1 MKRGFFICLFS
12 MFLCSLASL
21 LQAAPLPVITSFS
34 ILGDVTRQIGGERVQ
49 VRSLIGYDQDAHMYQ
64 LVSKDLR
71 DMRSARLILLNGLGL
86 EPLSL
91 QRAAQQSRVPLATV
105 TQGIQPLMMAD
116 GGHDHH
122 QHTDPHIW
130 NDPVL
135 MQTYARN
142 VAGALIKVDPQGKA
156 YYQQRLAAYQRQ
168 LAELN
173 NWATKIFN
181 AVPADKRKV
190 LTGHDAFAYMA
201 KRYSIQFIAPQ
212 GVSTEAEPSARQVA
226 AIISQIRREHIKAI
240 FIENIK
246 NPKMVQRIASETQTK
261 ISGRLYSDALS
272 NGAPAAT
279 YIDMFRFNVNAL
291 AAAMI

>member
-1 MKRGFFICLFS
+1 

-91 QRAAQQSRVPLATV
+91 QRAALQSRVPLATV
-105 TQGIQPLMMAD
+105 TQGIQPLMMTD
-116 GGHDHH
+116 DGHDHH

-142 VAGALIKVDPQGKA
+142 VAKALIKVDPQGKA

-291 AAAMI
+291 AAAMK

>member
-1 MKRGFFICLFS
+1 

-105 TQGIQPLMMAD
+105 TQGIQPLMMTD
-116 GGHDHH
+116 DGHDHH

-142 VAGALIKVDPQGKA
+142 VAKALIKVDPQGKA

-291 AAAMI
+291 AAAMK

>member
-1 MKRGFFICLFS
+1 MKRGFFICLLG

-116 GGHDHH
+116 DGHDHH

-226 AIISQIRREHIKAI
+226 VIISQIRREHIKAI

-291 AAAMI
+291 AAAMK

>member
-116 GGHDHH
+116 DGHDHH

-168 LAELN
+168 LVELN

-181 AVPADKRKV
+181 TLPADKRKV

-291 AAAMI
+291 AAAMK

>member
-1 MKRGFFICLFS
+1 MKRGFFICLLALYLTGF
-12 MFLCSLASL
+12 FRLLC
-21 LQAAPLPVITSFS
+21 AAPMPVITSFS
-34 ILGDVTRQIGGERVQ
+34 ILGDVTQQIGGERIQ
-49 VRSLIGYDQDAHMYQ
+49 VHNLIDTDQDAHMYQ

-71 DMRSARLILLNGLGL
+71 KMRTAKLILLNGLGL

-91 QRAAQQSRVPLATV
+91 QRAAQQSHVPLVIV
-105 TQGIQPLMMAD
+105 TNGIHPLMMAD
-116 GGHDHH
+116 DGHDHH
-122 QHTDPHIW
+122 QHTDPHVW

-142 VAGALIKVDPQGKA
+142 IANALISVDPQGKA
-156 YYQQRLAAYQRQ
+156 YYQQRLTAYQQQ
-168 LAELN
+168 LAGLN
-173 NWATKIFN
+173 AWATKTFN
-181 AVPADKRKV
+181 TVPPEKRKV

-201 KRYSIQFIAPQ
+201 KRYQIQFIAPQ

-226 AIISQIRREHIKAI
+226 AIISQIRRDHIKAI

-272 NGAPAAT
+272 KGAPAAT
-279 YIDMFRFNVNAL
+279 YIDMFRYNVNAIS
-291 AAAMI
+291 AAMR

>member
-1 MKRGFFICLFS
+1 

-49 VRSLIGYDQDAHMYQ
+49 VRSLIGNDQDAHMYQ

-116 GGHDHH
+116 DGHHHH
-122 QHTDPHIW
+122 QQTDPHIW

-226 AIISQIRREHIKAI
+226 AIISQIRRENIKAI

-291 AAAMI
+291 AAAMK

>member
-1 MKRGFFICLFS
+1 

-49 VRSLIGYDQDAHMYQ
+49 VRSLIGNDQDAHMYQ

-116 GGHDHH
+116 DGHDHH

-156 YYQQRLAAYQRQ
+156 YYQHRLAAYQRQ

-181 AVPADKRKV
+181 TLPADKRKV

-291 AAAMI
+291 AAAMK

>member
-1 MKRGFFICLFS
+1 MKRGFFTCLFS

-49 VRSLIGYDQDAHMYQ
+49 VRSLIGNDQDAHMYQ

-116 GGHDHH
+116 DGHDHH

-156 YYQQRLAAYQRQ
+156 YYQHRLAAYQRQ

-181 AVPADKRKV
+181 TLPADKRKV

-291 AAAMI
+291 AAAMK

>member
-1 MKRGFFICLFS
+1 MKRGFFICLLALYLTGF
-12 MFLCSLASL
+12 FRLLC
-21 LQAAPLPVITSFS
+21 AAPMPVITSFS
-34 ILGDVTRQIGGERVQ
+34 ILGDVTQQIGGERIQ
-49 VRSLIGYDQDAHMYQ
+49 VHNLIDTDQDAHMYQ

-71 DMRSARLILLNGLGL
+71 KMRTAKLILLNGLGL

-91 QRAAQQSRVPLATV
+91 QRAAQQSHVPLVIV
-105 TQGIQPLMMAD
+105 TNGIHPLMMAD
-116 GGHDHH
+116 DGHDHH
-122 QHTDPHIW
+122 QHTDPHVW

-142 VAGALIKVDPQGKA
+142 IANALISVDPQGKA
-156 YYQQRLAAYQRQ
+156 YYQQRLTTYQQQ
-168 LAELN
+168 LAGLN
-173 NWATKIFN
+173 AWATKTFN
-181 AVPADKRKV
+181 TVPPEKRKV

-201 KRYSIQFIAPQ
+201 KRYQIQFIAPQ

-226 AIISQIRREHIKAI
+226 AIISQIRRDHIKAI

-272 NGAPAAT
+272 KGAPAAT
-279 YIDMFRFNVNAL
+279 YIDMFRYNVNAIS
-291 AAAMI
+291 AAMR

>member
-49 VRSLIGYDQDAHMYQ
+49 VRSLIGNDQDAHMYQ

-116 GGHDHH
+116 DGHDHH

>member
-1 MKRGFFICLFS
+1 MKRGFFICLLALYLTGF
-12 MFLCSLASL
+12 FRLLCAS
-21 LQAAPLPVITSFS
+21 PMPVITSFS
-34 ILGDVTRQIGGERVQ
+34 ILGDVTQQIGGERIQ
-49 VRSLIGYDQDAHMYQ
+49 VHNLIDTDQDAHMYQ

-71 DMRSARLILLNGLGL
+71 KMRTAKLILLNGLGL

-91 QRAAQQSRVPLATV
+91 QRAAQQSHVPLVIV
-105 TQGIQPLMMAD
+105 TNGIHPLMMAD
-116 GGHDHH
+116 DGHDHH
-122 QHTDPHIW
+122 QHTDPHVW

-142 VAGALIKVDPQGKA
+142 IANALISVDPQGKA
-156 YYQQRLAAYQRQ
+156 YYQQRLTAYQQQ
-168 LAELN
+168 LAGLN
-173 NWATKIFN
+173 AWATKTFN
-181 AVPADKRKV
+181 TVPPEKRKV

-201 KRYSIQFIAPQ
+201 KRYQIQFIAPQ

-226 AIISQIRREHIKAI
+226 AIISQIRRDHIKAI

-272 NGAPAAT
+272 KGAPAAT
-279 YIDMFRFNVNAL
+279 YIDMFRYNVNAIS
-291 AAAMI
+291 AAMR

>member
-1 MKRGFFICLFS
+1 MKRGFFICLLALYLTGF
-12 MFLCSLASL
+12 FRLLC
-21 LQAAPLPVITSFS
+21 AAPMPVITSFS
-34 ILGDVTRQIGGERVQ
+34 ILGDVTQQIGGERIQ
-49 VRSLIGYDQDAHMYQ
+49 VHNLIDTDQDAHMYQ

-71 DMRSARLILLNGLGL
+71 KMRTAKLILLNGLGL

-91 QRAAQQSRVPLATV
+91 QRAAQQSHVPLVIV
-105 TQGIQPLMMAD
+105 TNGIHPLMMAD
-116 GGHDHH
+116 DGHDHH

-142 VAGALIKVDPQGKA
+142 IANALISVDPQGKA
-156 YYQQRLAAYQRQ
+156 YYQQRLTAYQQQ
-168 LAELN
+168 LAGLN
-173 NWATKIFN
+173 AWATKTFN
-181 AVPADKRKV
+181 TVPPEKRKV

-201 KRYSIQFIAPQ
+201 KRYQIQFIAPQ

-226 AIISQIRREHIKAI
+226 AIISQIRRDHIKAI

-272 NGAPAAT
+272 KGAPAAT
-279 YIDMFRFNVNAL
+279 YIDMFRYNVNAIS
-291 AAAMI
+291 AAMR

>member
-116 GGHDHH
+116 DGHDHH

-291 AAAMI
+291 AAAMK

>member
-49 VRSLIGYDQDAHMYQ
+49 VRSLIGNDQDAHMYQ

-71 DMRSARLILLNGLGL
+71 DMRSAKLILLNGLGL

-116 GGHDHH
+116 DGHDHH

-291 AAAMI
+291 AAAMK

>member
-1 MKRGFFICLFS
+1 MKRGFFICLLT
-12 MFLCSLASL
+12 LCLTGLARMIY
-21 LQAAPLPVITSFS
+21 AAPIPVITSFS
-34 ILGDVTRQIGGERVQ
+34 ILGDVTQQIGGERVQ
-49 VRSLIGYDQDAHMYQ
+49 VHSLIGTDQDAHMYQ

-71 DMRSARLILLNGLGL
+71 AMRTAKLILLNGLGL

-91 QRAAQQSRVPLATV
+91 QRAAQQSRVSLFVV

-116 GGHDHH
+116 DGHDHH
-122 QHTDPHIW
+122 QHTDPHVW

-142 VAGALIKVDPQGKA
+142 IANALISVDPQGKA
-156 YYQQRLAAYQRQ
+156 YYQQRLAAYQQQ
-168 LAELN
+168 LAGLN
-173 NWATKIFN
+173 TWASKMFN
-181 AVPADKRKV
+181 AVPPEKRKV

-201 KRYSIQFIAPQ
+201 KRYQIQFIAPQ

-226 AIISQIRREHIKAI
+226 AIINQIRRNHIKAI

-261 ISGRLYSDALS
+261 ISGHLYSDALS
-272 NGAPAAT
+272 KGAPAAT
-279 YIDMFRFNVNAL
+279 YIDMFRYNVNAL
-291 AAAMI
+291 SAAMK

>member
-1 MKRGFFICLFS
+1 

>member
-1 MKRGFFICLFS
+1 MKRGFFICLLALYLTGF
-12 MFLCSLASL
+12 FRLLC
-21 LQAAPLPVITSFS
+21 AAPMPVITSFS
-34 ILGDVTRQIGGERVQ
+34 ILGDVTQQIGGERIQ
-49 VRSLIGYDQDAHMYQ
+49 VHNLIDTDQDAHMYQ

-71 DMRSARLILLNGLGL
+71 KMRTAKLILLNGLGL

-91 QRAAQQSRVPLATV
+91 QRAAQQSHVPLIIV
-105 TQGIQPLMMAD
+105 TNGIHPLMMAD
-116 GGHDHH
+116 DGHDHH
-122 QHTDPHIW
+122 QHTDPHVW

-142 VAGALIKVDPQGKA
+142 IANALISVDPQGKA
-156 YYQQRLAAYQRQ
+156 YYQQRLTTYQQQ
-168 LAELN
+168 LAGLN
-173 NWATKIFN
+173 AWATKTFN
-181 AVPADKRKV
+181 TVPPEKRKV

-201 KRYSIQFIAPQ
+201 KRYQIQFIAPQ

-226 AIISQIRREHIKAI
+226 AIISQIRRDHIKAI

-272 NGAPAAT
+272 KGAPAAT
-279 YIDMFRFNVNAL
+279 YIDMFRYNVNAIS
-291 AAAMI
+291 AAMR

>member
-116 GGHDHH
+116 DGHDHH

-135 MQTYARN
+135 MQIYARN

-181 AVPADKRKV
+181 TVLADKRKV

-291 AAAMI
+291 AAAMK

>member
-64 LVSKDLR
+64 LISKDLR
-71 DMRSARLILLNGLGL
+71 DMRSAKLILLNGLGL

-105 TQGIQPLMMAD
+105 TQGIQSLMMTD
-116 GGHDHH
+116 DRHDHH

-142 VAGALIKVDPQGKA
+142 VASALIKVDPQGKV

-168 LAELN
+168 LGELN

-181 AVPADKRKV
+181 AIPVDKRKV
-190 LTGHDAFAYMA
+190 MTGHDAFAYMA
-201 KRYSIQFIAPQ
+201 KRYRIQFIAPQ

-226 AIISQIRREHIKAI
+226 AIISQIRHEHIKAI

-272 NGAPAAT
+272 NGAPAPT

-291 AAAMI
+291 AAAMK

>member
-49 VRSLIGYDQDAHMYQ
+49 VRSLIGNDQDAHMYQ

-116 GGHDHH
+116 DGHDHH

-156 YYQQRLAAYQRQ
+156 YYQKRLAAYQRQ

-181 AVPADKRKV
+181 TVQADKRKV

-291 AAAMI
+291 AAAMK

>member
-1 MKRGFFICLFS
+1 

-91 QRAAQQSRVPLATV
+91 QRAALQSRVPLATV

-116 GGHDHH
+116 DGHDHH
-122 QHTDPHIW
+122 QHADPHIW

-181 AVPADKRKV
+181 AIPADKRKV

-279 YIDMFRFNVNAL
+279 YIDMFRFNVNVL
-291 AAAMI
+291 AAAMK

>member
-116 GGHDHH
+116 DGHDHH

-156 YYQQRLAAYQRQ
+156 YYQKRLAAYQRQ

-181 AVPADKRKV
+181 TVPADKRKV

-291 AAAMI
+291 AAAMK